1 MRQTDLKRTTRGYV
15 RSLGRD
21 AAGKHQKFYLG
32 HEKQE
37 AECRLK
43 AIIVLWE
50 QIEAYYGTAGTPV
63 WDTDRLATAKAIAS
77 GEGATLQ
84 KRFHEPPR
92 EYFVRVNETS
102 RRAGVEIRPANEF
115 LYNVGRED
123 LAKDVERSQA
133 RLSGA
138 LGTPTATGQTLH
150 QALRAYQDHIRHEF
164 GDHDGAPTD
173 NGRTKIDQVKT
184 VMEYVPDTDLG
195 ALDYHG
201 TDELF
206 GVFRRRPVSKRYGTP
221 MARKS
226 CTNYIGELGRFL
238 KWLHLSKDF
247 RWRLPEDFALIK
259 RAPRELD
266 DDAERE
272 AREPAIWSVE
282 QLKVLSEYAR
292 PLERVFLLLGLNC
305 AYGADQ
311 AGRLR
316 VSHLRVSE
324 SGEKR
329 SYIRRIRRKKKT
341 LSIHQL
347 WHQTADALRWATER
361 REGQASDNEFL
372 LLTDSGRPFWRKTTG
387 GHRSQLIPN
396 LWNRLLDR
404 VRKDHPQFPRHPF
417 NSLRD
422 TSANMVRQ
430 RAGEEIA
437 LLHLAHKHQSRDPN
451 LRRYTHPTRKR
462 HFRVLRWVERK
473 LQEVFAAA
481 GPDPWAA
488 RSKTYIGLAKIK
500 EIRRLHDEHVGVTEI
515 ARQLGV
521 STSTVYRHLT
531 AKPDDVEPT
540 AHAAGNADHI
550 PEHPTGTSV

>member
-1 MRQTDLKRTTRGYV
+1 MRETGLKRTARGYV
-15 RSLGRD
+15 RNLGRD
-21 AAGKHQKFYLG
+21 QAGRHQKFYLG
-32 HEKQE
+32 HDKPE
-37 AECRLK
+37 AERRLK
-43 AIIVLWE
+43 AIVVLWQ
-50 QIEAYYGTAGTPV
+50 QIEARFGTAASPV
-63 WDTDRLATAKAIAS
+63 WDADRLAAAKAIAS
-77 GEGATLQ
+77 GEGPTLQ
-84 KRFHEPPR
+84 KGPHEPPR
-92 EYFVRVNETS
+92 GYFARVNETS
-102 RRAGVEIRPANEF
+102 RQSGVGFRPANEF
-115 LYNVGRED
+115 LYDVGRND
-123 LAKDVERSQA
+123 LAADVETSQS
-133 RLSGA
+133 RLSTA

-150 QALRAYQDHIRHEF
+150 QALRAYQGHIRHEF
-164 GDHDGAPTD
+164 GDHDGTPTD
-173 NGRTKIDQVKT
+173 NGRTKIDQIKT
-184 VMEYVPDTDLG
+184 IMAYVPDADLG
-195 ALDYHG
+195 ALDYHA

-206 GVFRRRPVSKRYGTP
+206 GVFRRRPISKRYGTP

-266 DDAERE
+266 EDAERE
-272 AREPAIWSVE
+272 AREPDVWTVE
-282 QLKVLSEYAR
+282 QLKILNEYAR

-316 VSHLRVSE
+316 VGHLRISE
-324 SGEKR
+324 SDQRR

-347 WHQTADALRWATER
+347 WRQTADGLRWAVRR
-361 REGQASDNEFL
+361 REKQAADSELL

-396 LWNRLLDR
+396 LWSRLLDR
-404 VRKDHPQFPRHPF
+404 IQKDHPQFPRYPF

-430 RAGEEIA
+430 RGGEEIA
-437 LLHLAHKHQSRDPN
+437 LLHLSHKHQSRDSN

-473 LQEVFAAA
+473 LQEVFGAA
-481 GPDPWAA
+481 GPEPWAA
-488 RSKTYIGLAKIK
+488 RSKTYIGRSKIK
-500 EIRRLHDEHVGVTEI
+500 EIQRLHDEHVGVTGI
-515 ARQLGV
+515 AKRVGV
-521 STSTVYRHLT
+521 STSTVYRHLV
-531 AKPDDVEPT
+531 KPANAEPGT
-540 AHAAGNADHI
+540 PASGG
-550 PEHPTGTSV
+550 HPRGLPATT